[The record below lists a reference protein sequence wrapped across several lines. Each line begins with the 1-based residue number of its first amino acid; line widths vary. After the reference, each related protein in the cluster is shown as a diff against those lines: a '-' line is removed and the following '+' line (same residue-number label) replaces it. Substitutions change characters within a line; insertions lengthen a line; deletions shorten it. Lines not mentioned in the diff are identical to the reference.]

1 MDVLI
6 GLHSLLRW
14 VVLIVVLVALVR
26 GLIGWLRGGDWTGND
41 RMLTLAATTVID
53 IQLLLGLIVYVVAKG
68 WNASAFIAYVHP
80 LIMIIAIVIIHLASA
95 RIKRAE
101 TPVAKHRTLALGL
114 IVAMI
119 LITAAIPS
127 YAWSRAWYA

>member
-1 MDVLI
+1 MNVLI
-6 GLHSLLRW
+6 GLHSLWRW
-14 VVLIVVLVALVR
+14 VVLIVVLVGIVR
-26 GLIGWLRGGDWTGND
+26 GLVGWLRGGDWTAND
-41 RMLTLAATTVID
+41 GKLALAATTVVD
-53 IQLLLGLIVYVVAKG
+53 IQLLLGLLVYIVARG
-68 WNASAFIAYVHP
+68 WTLGAFLAYVHP
-80 LIMIIAIVIIHLASA
+80 LIMIIAIAVIHIASS

-114 IVAMI
+114 ILALI